1 MRIPFVDI
9 PLQNRPLLER
19 LHAAFEEIHA
29 TGAYV
34 LGPAVEQFEL
44 AFAEYLDVAHV
55 IGVGTGTDAL
65 HLSLQA
71 SDIGPGDEVITTPH
85 SWIST
90 AWAISYVGATPIF
103 ADIVE
108 RSYTLSPARVEEA
121 ITPRTKAIVPVHLY
135 GRAAEM
141 DRFLEL
147 AQRHNLSLIEDACQ
161 AHGAQFQ
168 GRSVGTI
175 GQFGCFSFYPAKN
188 LGAMGEAG
196 AVVTNDED
204 LAKRVRQLRDHAQS
218 SRHVHAEIGYN
229 ARMDGLQGAALNIKL
244 PHLHR
249 WNSQRREHAKRYTQR
264 LSDIPGLILPAAG
277 ADEEEHVWH
286 LYVVQLEDM
295 PREEFQARLAEEG
308 VASGVHYPTPIPQQP
323 AYRSLGYKP
332 GDFPVA
338 EAVMGRCVSLPM
350 YPEMTEEQVEYVAAV
365 VKRAMA
371 SKVSAL

>member
-9 PLQNRPLLER
+9 PLQNRPFLER
-19 LHAAFEEIHA
+19 LHAAFEEIHS

-90 AWAISYVGATPIF
+90 AWSISYVGAKPIF
-103 ADIVE
+103 ADIDE
-108 RSYTLSPARVEEA
+108 RSYTLSPARVEEV

-141 DRFLEL
+141 DRFLDL

-175 GQFGCFSFYPAKN
+175 GQLGCFSFYPAKN

-196 AVVTNDED
+196 AVVTNDAD

-229 ARMDGLQGAALNIKL
+229 ARMDGLQGTALNIKL
-244 PHLHR
+244 PHLHQ
-249 WNSQRREHAKRYTQR
+249 WNFQRREHAKRYTQL
-264 LSDIPGLILPAAG
+264 LSDIPGLILPTAG
-277 ADEEEHVWH
+277 ADKEEHVWH

-295 PREEFQARLAEEG
+295 PRGEFQARLAEEG
-308 VASGVHYPTPIPQQP
+308 IASGVHYPTPIPQQP

-338 EAVMGRCVSLPM
+338 ETVMGRCVSLPM

-371 SKVSAL
+371 SNVSAL